1 MPAKREV
8 ELEAALPFT
17 HNDRPYE
24 VGDDWDGTAEEAK
37 ELLAAVDGPNGV
49 RPALLR
55 KKTSRSPSADPRK
68 EN

>member
-8 ELEAALPFT
+8 EYEAALPFT
-17 HNDRPYE
+17 HGDSHYE
-24 VGDDWDGTAEEAK
+24 VGDDWDGPAEATK

-49 RPALLR
+49 RPPLLR
-55 KKTSRSPSADPRK
+55 KKTRRSPSADQ